1 MFTWQFWLIV
11 SGIFFIA
18 EMITVGFLVF
28 WLGVGALV
36 TMLFSLFIANPIVQV
51 AIFVIS
57 SALLIFFTKPLA
69 NKFLNKDNVET
80 NVYSIIGKQGIVTK
94 EINPKLATGQIK
106 VDGQIWSA
114 KCEPYESETIPE
126 DSEVEVIRVDGVK
139 AVVNLVHI
147 AHQEEIH

>member
-36 TMLFSLFIANPIVQV
+36 TMLFSLFIVNPIVQV

>member
-106 VDGQIWSA
+106 VDGQVWSA

-126 DSEVEVIRVDGVK
+126 NSEVEIIRVDGVK